1 MISITPPDSLPTSSQ
16 SILNELG
23 LRFSLHGK
31 FLAAIKLR
39 SVAMIFR
46 AREVISI
53 TFHSIVAVVFFCFCF
68 FSTAVLPEGKFKIF
82 KLQYWFSPCPL
93 CTEISPD
100 FLNIACIISEMK
112 LLRYSMCLLF

>member
-16 SILNELG
+16 SILDELG
-23 LRFSLHGK
+23 LWNMCFSLHGK

-53 TFHSIVAVVFFCFCF
+53 TE
-68 FSTAVLPEGKFKIF
+68 L
-82 KLQYWFSPCPL
+82 
-93 CTEISPD
+93 
-100 FLNIACIISEMK
+100 
-112 LLRYSMCLLF
+112 

>member
-31 FLAAIKLR
+31 VLAAIKLR

-53 TFHSIVAVVFFCFCF
+53 TE
-68 FSTAVLPEGKFKIF
+68 L
-82 KLQYWFSPCPL
+82 
-93 CTEISPD
+93 
-100 FLNIACIISEMK
+100 
-112 LLRYSMCLLF
+112 